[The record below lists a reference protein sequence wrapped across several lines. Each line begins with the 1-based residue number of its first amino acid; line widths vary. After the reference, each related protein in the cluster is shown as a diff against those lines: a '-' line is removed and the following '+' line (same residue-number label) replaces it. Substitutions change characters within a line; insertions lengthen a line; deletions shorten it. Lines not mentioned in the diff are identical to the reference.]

1 VKILIDTNVLV
12 SAALKDGIP
21 EAVIEFVAAR
31 PDIEWIVSMEILKE
45 YEEVLARP
53 KFGLAE
59 DVLRDWRELI
69 ESLTTTILVELEV
82 DFPRDAK
89 DAKFLACALAS
100 GADYLV
106 TGDRDFTE
114 AQKLVTTT
122 ILSAS
127 AFKRLICDVS

>member
-1 VKILIDTNVLV
+1 VD
-12 SAALKDGIP
+12 LKDDIL
-21 EAVIEFVAAR
+21 EVVIEFVTSR
-31 PDIEWIVSMEILKE
+31 PDIEWIVSIEILKE
-45 YEEVLARP
+45 YQEVLARP
-53 KFGLAE
+53 KFGLTE
-59 DVLRDWRELI
+59 DVLRDWGELI
-69 ESLTTTILVELEV
+69 ETLTTTISVELEI
-82 DFPRDAK
+82 DFSRDTK

-127 AFKRLICDVS
+127 AFKRLICDLS